1 MQRSWLLI
9 GPLAACLSLGQ
20 AQTIFHKAP
29 PGVEE
34 ALKARIHEFYTL
46 WQQGKFRPAEA
57 LVAEE
62 SRELYYGMQKV
73 PIRKY
78 QLQSITWSD
87 DFKSAKVLMA
97 FQDQSP
103 RTAAYEIMV
112 PSLGTWKEVGG
123 QWFMVIDVP
132 TTTPFG
138 PMTFA
143 DYRTQQQPS
152 KPAETA
158 PRPTIETLTLG
169 ALRISPQELS
179 IPMEGERT
187 ERTITLTNT
196 LPGTLMIEILD
207 PKRPGLDLTL
217 STTQLGPKAQ
227 ATLQVTY
234 DPQKGK
240 IRGPVSV
247 PVLVQPLTQRFLVE
261 LLFQ

>member
-9 GPLAACLSLGQ
+9 GSLAACLSLGQ
-20 AQTIFHKAP
+20 AQNIFQKAP

-34 ALKARIHEFYTL
+34 ALTARIHEFYTL

-78 QLQSITWSD
+78 QLQNIAWSD

-97 FQDQSP
+97 FQDMNP
-103 RTAAYEIMV
+103 RTAAAEIMV
-112 PSLGTWKEVGG
+112 PSLGTWKEIGG
-123 QWFMVIDVP
+123 QWFMVIEVP

-143 DYRTQQQPS
+143 DYRVQQPT
-152 KPAETA
+152 KPTETG
-158 PRPTIETLTLG
+158 PRPTVETLTMG
-169 ALRISPQELS
+169 ALRISPQEIS
-179 IPMEGERT
+179 IPMDGERT
-187 ERTITLTNT
+187 ERTVTLTNN
-196 LPGTLMIEILD
+196 LPGPLMIEILD
-207 PKRPGLDLTL
+207 PQRPGLDLKL
-217 STTQLGPKAQ
+217 STTQLAAKAQ

-240 IRGPVSV
+240 VRGPLSV
-247 PVLVQPLTQRFLVE
+247 PVLVQPLAQRFVVE